1 MAIRVVCYGL
11 GPIGLGIARLA
22 HARPGIE
29 IVGAVDVDP
38 AKVGRDLGEL
48 LGLPG
53 AAPHPPLGVVV
64 SSDAAATLAASWPD
78 VVLHATSSSLSQVAQ
93 QLVTIAE
100 AGANVVSTCE
110 ELAYPWTA
118 QPQLAAELDA
128 AARRAGITL
137 LGTGVNPGYA
147 MDALPLMLT
156 ATCAAV
162 RSMRILRVVDAAR
175 RRGPLQR
182 KVGAGL
188 TIEEFEARVRDG
200 SVRHVGL
207 PESLHMLATS
217 LGWQLDRMD
226 DTIAAVL
233 ADQPIVTE
241 YVQVAAGHVA
251 GVRQVACGF
260 IADREVLNLELRMYV
275 GAPDP
280 QDTVEI
286 DSDPPVRMSIA
297 GGLHGDVA
305 TAAIVINA
313 VPSVVRAAPGLAS
326 MSDAPLVHF
335 W

>member
-22 HARPGIE
+22 AARRGIE
-29 IVGAVDVDP
+29 IVGAIDVDS
-38 AKVGRDLGEL
+38 ALAGRDLGTL
-48 LGLPG
+48 LGG
-53 AAPHPPLGVVV
+53 ALGVAI
-64 SSDAAATLAASWPD
+64 SGDAEAALAATRPE
-78 VVLHATSSSLSQVAQ
+78 VVLHATSSSLTKVAD
-93 QLVTIAE
+93 QLAQIAA
-100 AGANVVSTCE
+100 AGANVISTCE
-110 ELAYPWTA
+110 ELSYPWTA

-128 AARRAGITL
+128 AARRAGVTL

-156 ATCAAV
+156 APCAAV
-162 RSMRILRVVDAAR
+162 NAVRVLRVVDAAR

-188 TIEEFEARVRDG
+188 TPAEFDARVRAG
-200 SVRHVGL
+200 TVRHVGL

-217 LGWQLDRMD
+217 LGWHLERMD
-226 DTIAAVL
+226 DSIAAVV
-233 ADQPIVTE
+233 AEQPITTD
-241 YVQVAAGHVA
+241 YIQVAAGQVA
-251 GVRQVACGF
+251 GVRQVARGF
-260 IADREVLNLELRMYV
+260 VGGREVLNLELRMYV

-286 DSDPPVRMSIA
+286 DGDPPVRMTIA

-305 TAAIVINA
+305 TAAMVVNA
-313 VPSVVRAAPGLAS
+313 APSVVRAGPGLAS
-326 MSDAPLVHF
+326 MGELPLVHF